1 MVISIKLH
9 EKIRSLRKSKGIS
22 QTFVAEQLE
31 ITVQAYSLKET
42 GKRPIKTEEL
52 EIISLVLSVSPSY
65 FFDEKFNV
73 KLSGFETA

>member
-1 MVISIKLH
+1 MISIKLH
-9 EKIRSLRKSKGIS
+9 EKIRALRKSKGIS

-52 EIISLVLSVSPSY
+52 EVISSALSVSPSY
-65 FFDEKFNV
+65 FFEEKINV
-73 KLSGFETA
+73 KLNDFETA